1 MRVFENSKTS
11 PNTHLSHSPVN
22 SGNLIDGL
30 KRQDYL

>member
-1 MRVFENSKTS
+1 MSAISDKRSSF
-11 PNTHLSHSPVN
+11 HSPVN